1 MTAPDR
7 AAGPDGPGG
16 PDGPAGTGRT
26 SAAEGAAGEQAA
38 TSLVSAHGTGPRP
51 LRWLSPEN
59 AAICAGVALPL
70 ALAAILVPFRTSFA
84 NTDAA
89 LAMILLVVAVAAVG
103 NRIAG
108 YVAAVSATAWFDFF
122 LTRPYETFAIDRAT
136 DIETTILL
144 LVIGIAVTE
153 IAVWG
158 RRQYAAASRRA
169 GYLEGIN
176 DAARAVATGDSPSTL
191 IDQIADSLAQLLSLR
206 SCQFQYGVAGIGRPA
221 RLLHDGEVVLN
232 GQPFD
237 FRSADL
243 PAGTSLELLVE
254 SGGRLQGRFLM
265 QLSPGVRPPREQ
277 LLVAAALADQA
288 GAALA
293 ASYPA
298 AM

>member
-1 MTAPDR
+1 MTGRLSRDR
-7 AAGPDGPGG
+7 LVIAAGLAGP
-16 PDGPAGTGRT
+16 
-26 SAAEGAAGEQAA
+26 
-38 TSLVSAHGTGPRP
+38 LV
-51 LRWLSPEN
+51 
-59 AAICAGVALPL
+59 
-70 ALAAILVPFRTSFA
+70 LAAVLVPFRTNFA

-89 LAMILLVVAVAAVG
+89 LAMILLVVVVAAAG
-103 NRIAG
+103 NRTAG
-108 YVAAVSATAWFDFF
+108 YVAAVSAAAWFDFF
-122 LTRPYETFAIDRAT
+122 LTRPYGEFTITRAT

-158 RRQYAAASRRA
+158 RRQHASASKRA

-176 DAARAVATGDSPSTL
+176 DAARAVATGASPSTL
-191 IDQIADSLAQLLSLR
+191 IDQIAASLARLLSLR

-221 RLLHDGEVVLN
+221 RLQHDGQVLLN
-232 GQPFD
+232 GVPYD
-237 FRSADL
+237 FAAADL
-243 PAGTSLELLVE
+243 PAGTGLELLTE

-265 QLSPGVRPPREQ
+265 EPEPGNRPTREQ

-298 AM
+298 AT